1 MKIDEILF
9 RCHSV
14 GDMMGVK
21 GLGDTG
27 KKRARYTYLEY
38 KYGRRKSIKSKYF
51 EKGTA
56 CEPTSFIIAENVLG
70 LKLRKNEARKENEY
84 LTGECDTENEQL
96 NLVAD
101 FKNSWDIYTFSD
113 ACAKLNTDN
122 EWQLRCYMELYNR
135 DNAKLIYTLNDAPD
149 EMVLEALERESY
161 NHPERET
168 PEWIE
173 VEKIK
178 DMVFT
183 RQSFER
189 IINYRGIG
197 GDELTDK
204 CIETFIE
211 IPEQERVFVY
221 DFVREKSKYDLIVAR
236 ILEARIYLKGIYKEL
251 PNAELL

>member
-1 MKIDEILF
+1 MNIEEILF
-9 RCHSV
+9 RCHSI
-14 GDMMGVK
+14 GDLMGVK

-38 KYGRRKSIKSKYF
+38 KYGRRKSINSKYL
-51 EKGTA
+51 EKGTS
-56 CEPTSFIIAENVLG
+56 CEPTSFIVAENVLG
-70 LKLRKNEARKENEY
+70 LKMSKNEVRKENDY
-84 LTGECDTENEQL
+84 LTGECDTESEEL

-101 FKNSWDIYTFSD
+101 FKNSWDIYTFDD
-113 ACAKLNTDN
+113 ACSKLNTDY

-161 NHPERET
+161 KYPERET

-178 DMVFT
+178 EMVFT
-183 RQSFER
+183 ANSFER
-189 IINYRGIG
+189 IINYRGLG

-204 CIETFIE
+204 CIDTFVE
-211 IPEQERVFVY
+211 IPEKERIFVY
-221 DFVREKSKYDLIVAR
+221 DFQRDKAKYDLIVAR
-236 ILEARIYLKGIYKEL
+236 ICEARIYLKSRYEQKSVL
-251 PNAELL
+251 